1 MAIASIMD
9 RYKYTRFVYG
19 CLFEANQTGQTC
31 FDPVFFHYPDDT
43 MTYNDPEETF
53 IVGNAILVVPVLDF
67 VGKDNKY
74 QAYFPEG
81 NWTDL
86 DDFSTIEVRSML
98 GPDHMKQNLT
108 AKDTTV
114 RKFLK

>member
-1 MAIASIMD
+1 
-9 RYKYTRFVYG
+9 
-19 CLFEANQTGQTC
+19 
-31 FDPVFFHYPDDT
+31 